1 MVVAAVL
8 AAAVLHAGW
17 NAIAKGVTD
26 RLGLFARASVVEV
39 ALGAAAVWF
48 VAPPRAAAVPWMLAS
63 VCVHVLY
70 NLGLIAAYRVGDFN
84 QTYPL
89 ARGIG
94 PLVVAVVGATVLH
107 EPLPPIQLA
116 GVLLI
121 GGAIGVLGLTPWRK
135 VSHNRAAVLAA
146 VLTGLAI
153 ATYTL
158 LDGIGVRR
166 SGSPIGYAVWLLA
179 SHAALTI
186 PIAAM
191 ARRTRWAASGQAGQP
206 GRRTAPWTLA
216 AVAGVMAMLAYGLV
230 LWAQAHGALAAV
242 AALRESSVV
251 VAAVL
256 GVIVFREPLGR
267 VRIAA
272 SVAVAAGVVLLA
284 WA

>member
-39 ALGAAAVWF
+39 AIGAAALWF

-63 VCVHVLY
+63 VCVHTAY

-107 EPLPPIQLA
+107 EPLPPTQLA

-121 GGAIGVLGLTPWRK
+121 AGAIGVLGLTPWRT
-135 VSHNRAAVLAA
+135 VRHNRAAVVAA

-166 SGSPIGYAVWLLA
+166 SGSPIGYAAWLLA
-179 SHAALTI
+179 LHAALTI
-186 PIAAM
+186 PVVAL
-191 ARRTRWAASGQAGQP
+191 ARRTRWEPPDQ
-206 GRRTAPWTLA
+206 RRAPWTMA
-216 AVAGVMAMLAYGLV
+216 AGAGAMAMLAYGLV

-256 GVIVFREPLGR
+256 GVLVFREPLGR
-267 VRIAA
+267 VRIVA

-284 WA
+284 LP

>member
-1 MVVAAVL
+1 MVVAVVL
-8 AAAVLHAGW
+8 VAAVLHAGW

-39 ALGAAAVWF
+39 ALGAAALWF
-48 VAPPRAAAVPWMLAS
+48 VAPPAAAAVPWMLAS

-107 EPLPPIQLA
+107 EPLPPTQLA

-121 GGAIGVLGLTPWRK
+121 AGAIGVLGLSPWRK
-135 VSHNRAAVLAA
+135 VSHNRAAVVAA

-166 SGSPIGYAVWLLA
+166 SGSPIGYAAWLLA
-179 SHAALTI
+179 LHAALTI
-186 PIAAM
+186 PLAVV
-191 ARRTRWAASGQAGQP
+191 ARRTRWAAQP
-206 GRRTAPWTLA
+206 GERRAPWTLA
-216 AVAGVMAMLAYGLV
+216 ALAGAMAMLAYGLV
-230 LWAQAHGALAAV
+230 LWAQTRGALAAV

-256 GVIVFREPLGR
+256 GVVVFREPLGR